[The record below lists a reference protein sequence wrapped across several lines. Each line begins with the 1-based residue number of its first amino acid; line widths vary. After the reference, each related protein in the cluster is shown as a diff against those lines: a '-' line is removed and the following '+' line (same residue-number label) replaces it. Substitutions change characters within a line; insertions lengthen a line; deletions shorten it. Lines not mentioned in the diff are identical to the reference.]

1 MKSIWGLKKMN
12 KYFTPEEIEE
22 KKKAIFDAMGKRGQK
37 QILKKG
43 YENWDPFQE
52 PKDPI
57 DIRKDK
63 TKRTSQVLIR
73 EFLSNIDHDEYT
85 NTFAQGALEMCLG
98 IINEVE
104 KIRGMF
110 EFASWYKDLL
120 KTEGHEKL

>member
-1 MKSIWGLKKMN
+1 MDN
-12 KYFTPEEIEE
+12 FTREQIEE
-22 KKKAIFDAMGKRGQK
+22 KKKAIFDAMGKRGQR

-43 YENWDPFQE
+43 YDKWDPFQE

-73 EFLSNIDHDEYT
+73 EFLSQADPDTDT
-85 NTFAQGALEMCLG
+85 NSFAQGALEMCLG
-98 IINEVE
+98 IINEEE

-110 EFASWYKDLL
+110 EFACWYKNLL
-120 KTEGHEKL
+120 KTEGHDPL

>member
-1 MKSIWGLKKMN
+1 MDN
-12 KYFTPEEIEE
+12 KFTREEIEA

-63 TKRTSQVLIR
+63 TKRTSQMLIR
-73 EFLSNIDHDEYT
+73 EFLSQVDGEEYS
-85 NTFAQGALEMCLG
+85 NTYAQAALEMCLG
-98 IINEVE
+98 IINDEERV
-104 KIRGMF
+104 RGMF
-110 EFASWYKDLL
+110 DFAIWYADLL
-120 KTEGHEKL
+120 RKEGHDSL

>member
-1 MKSIWGLKKMN
+1 MKTISGSKMID
-12 KYFTPEEIEE
+12 KFTKDQIED

-73 EFLSNIDHDEYT
+73 EFLSEIPHDDYT
-85 NTFAQGALEMCLG
+85 NTFAQGAVEMCLG
-98 IINEVE
+98 IINEDE
-104 KIRGMF
+104 KVRGMF
-110 EFASWYKDLL
+110 EFASWYATLL
-120 KTEGHEKL
+120 EKEGYEKL

>member
-1 MKSIWGLKKMN
+1 MDNHFS
-12 KYFTPEEIEE
+12 PEEIEE
-22 KKKAIFDAMGKRGQK
+22 KKKAIFDAMGKRGQR

-43 YENWDPFQE
+43 YEQWDPFQE

-73 EFLSNIDHDEYT
+73 EFLSSVDHEEYS
-85 NTFAQGALEMCLG
+85 NSFAQGAFEMCLG
-98 IINEVE
+98 IINEEE

-110 EFASWYKDLL
+110 EFAAWYAELL
-120 KTEGHEKL
+120 RKEGHDSL